1 MGKRIYNCVFIILF
15 LAVLTV
21 PLLLTNWSGGGVSED
36 ENRTLADFPSITADG
51 KWNEQFTGEFETWF
65 MDHMGLRQELITANA
80 TLQYKVFDRML
91 TKSDYMIGRHG
102 DINYATQAMLMDYVH
117 MNLRTEEEVA
127 KIGQSYQ
134 TVSDWLADRDI
145 PFYYVQ
151 CYDKHSI
158 YPEQFLDTVRQ
169 IGNISKT
176 DQVISYL
183 EENTTVN
190 TVSFKPML
198 LAAKSEYEVYSNW
211 GDPTHWTPR
220 GAYMGYRYLMERLNE
235 DSEEPLRILQEEDYH
250 ITEQNVGITVN
261 QVIHEDDVVEF
272 FALKDPQAT
281 KADYTMT
288 QTWKDDR
295 RHSVWTNPNA
305 GNDTKLLLMCDSYFN
320 SFLIEDFAE
329 SFAQIWVIWGDYTG
343 DLPQIVE
350 ELNPDLVIYECAERV
365 DRSGAICNLADVLR
379 QAQ

>member
-1 MGKRIYNCVFIILF
+1 MGKKIYNVVFIVLF

-21 PLLLTNWSGGGVSED
+21 PLLFTNWSSGGVSED
-36 ENRTLADFPSITADG
+36 ENRTLAAFPNLTAEG
-51 KWNEQFTGEFETWF
+51 RFNQQFTGEFETWF
-65 MDHMGLRQELITANA
+65 MDHVGLRQELITANA

-102 DINYATQAMLMDYVH
+102 DINYATQAMMMDYVH

-134 TVSDWLADRDI
+134 TVSDWLADRGI
-145 PFYYVQ
+145 PFYYAQ

-158 YPEQFLDTVRQ
+158 YPEQFVDTVRQ
-169 IGNISKT
+169 IGDISKT

-183 EENTTVN
+183 EKNTNVN

-198 LAAKSEYEVYSNW
+198 LSAKSEYEVYSNW
-211 GDPTHWTPR
+211 GDPTHWSPR
-220 GAYMGYRYLMERLNE
+220 GAYLSYRYLMERLNE
-235 DSEEPLRILQEEDYH
+235 DMEGSLRVLQEEDYH
-250 ITEQNVGITVN
+250 IIEQNVGITVN
-261 QVIHEDDVVEF
+261 QVIHEDDMVETF
-272 FALKDPQAT
+272 VLKDPKAT

-288 QTWKDDR
+288 KTWKDDR

-320 SFLIEDFAE
+320 SFLIDDFAE
-329 SFAQIWVIWGDYTG
+329 SFAQIWVVWGDYTG

-350 ELNPDLVIYECAERV
+350 ELDPDLVIYECAERV
-365 DRSGAICNLADVLR
+365 DRSGAICDLADALR
-379 QAQ
+379 KA